1 MKKMDQLLEV
11 IREQNLNIYSVT
23 EISDGQSV
31 TVNLKDCELSESPV
45 CRNVYSV
52 AKAFTMA
59 AVGFLYDEGKIRLE
73 DTIAQVLGA
82 LPEGSDPR
90 WGEVTVEDLIR
101 HKTGYL
107 KKEDPVQMFD
117 LDVHDMRAYTQ
128 GDWLAFILGR
138 PITGQ
143 HGVDGSYTDTGYYV
157 LSRMV
162 AKRAGRP
169 MQDYLREKLFN
180 PTHFRDWA
188 WYACPQGHAYGGT
201 GLITSSTDMAKLGQI
216 WLQMGK
222 WEGKQ
227 LLSEEWIRLSLA
239 RGFVFGR
246 LRDSRNVFS
255 KGGMFNQRLMF
266 SYDEGCV
273 IAILGYTH
281 EVYKIEDALFPPQ

>member
-11 IREQNLNIYSVT
+11 IREENLNIYSVT

-73 DTIAQVLGA
+73 DTIGQVLGT
-82 LPEGSDPR
+82 LPEGSDPK

-162 AKRAGRP
+162 AKKAGRP

-180 PTHFRDWA
+180 PTHFAGTRLRRNRPDYLLHRYGQAGPNLAANGQVGRKAAAFGGMDSPFAHAGLCIWPSA
-188 WYACPQGHAYGGT
+188 GQSQCVQQGRHVQSAADVLLRR
-201 GLITSSTDMAKLGQI
+201 GLRHRHSGLH
-216 WLQMGK
+216 
-222 WEGKQ
+222 
-227 LLSEEWIRLSLA
+227 A
-239 RGFVFGR
+239 RG
-246 LRDSRNVFS
+246 LQD
-255 KGGMFNQRLMF
+255 
-266 SYDEGCV
+266 
-273 IAILGYTH
+273 
-281 EVYKIEDALFPPQ
+281 